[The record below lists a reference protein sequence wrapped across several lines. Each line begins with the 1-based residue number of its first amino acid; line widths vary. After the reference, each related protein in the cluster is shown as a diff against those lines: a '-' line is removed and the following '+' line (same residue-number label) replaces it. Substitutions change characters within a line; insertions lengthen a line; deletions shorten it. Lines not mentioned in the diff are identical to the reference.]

1 MIDTN
6 IVVSSF
12 LTSGPPRSILNR
24 IRDRQ
29 DLLCVSRPILREY
42 LEVLARA
49 GVSRKL
55 LEALLSLFQDPER
68 VILVIP
74 SRRIAVI
81 REDPADNMFLECAV
95 EAEADYIISG
105 DRHLLRL
112 GTLEGITILS
122 PRAYLT
128 RVESGYSSLDPS
140 HQLRKGKGDK
150 FNFAGYPPSKA
161 TGQRKLAPI

>member
-1 MIDTN
+1 MVDTN

-12 LTSGPPRSILNR
+12 LASGPPRLLLNR

-29 DLLCVSRPILREY
+29 DLLCVSRPIVQEY
-42 LEVLARA
+42 LEVLARE
-49 GVSRKL
+49 GVSWEL
-55 LEALLSLFQDPER
+55 LEALLSLFQDPDR
-68 VILVIP
+68 VVLVIP

-112 GTLEGITILS
+112 GTFEGTPILS

-128 RVESGYSSLDPS
+128 RAQAL
-140 HQLRKGKGDK
+140 
-150 FNFAGYPPSKA
+150 
-161 TGQRKLAPI
+161 